1 MVLMRQFSSFLI
13 ALGAHGVIFL
23 AEVGGG
29 SLAPSADARQEITL
43 TAAEFIEIDGSALLA
58 GEPDGGGG
66 PEPEPTREPSPPAEE
81 PVKKQPPRRA
91 QPVSNQ
97 RAPIKEVAAQPE
109 PRVEQSIEPVAEALD
124 LTSFRIA
131 ASAKASAAEG
141 ASSTSGS
148 AAAEGSGTSAKGS
161 GAGGSHGARGRGGRR
176 GYGGESAEGN
186 LSAQLAIAN
195 RRWRCPWPAAAD
207 RLAIHRESA
216 TIRVCVK
223 ADGAL
228 DSAEI
233 RHDPGHGFGAAALS
247 CAEQAKFTPARD
259 LSGAPLDACATIRV
273 RFER

>member
-43 TAAEFIEIDGSALLA
+43 AAAEFIEIDGSALLA
-58 GEPDGGGG
+58 GERDGGGS
-66 PEPEPTREPSPPAEE
+66 EPEPTRDPSPPVEQQ
-81 PVKKQPPRRA
+81 VKKQPSRRTQPALNPRA
-91 QPVSNQ
+91 S
-97 RAPIKEVAAQPE
+97 IKEVAAEPE
-109 PRVEQSIEPVAEALD
+109 PRVEQSIEPAAEALD

-131 ASAKASAAEG
+131 APAKASAAEG
-141 ASSTSGS
+141 PSSTSGS
-148 AAAEGSGTSAKGS
+148 AAAEGSGTSAQGS

-176 GYGGESAEGN
+176 GYGGESADGN